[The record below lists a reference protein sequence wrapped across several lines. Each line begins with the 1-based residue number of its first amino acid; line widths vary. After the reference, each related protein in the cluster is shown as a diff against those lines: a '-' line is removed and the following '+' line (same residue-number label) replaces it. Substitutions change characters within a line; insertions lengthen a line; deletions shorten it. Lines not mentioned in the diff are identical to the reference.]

1 MPLIL
6 NLETATKSCSVAL
19 AENGNILA
27 VKELVSEQFSHAE
40 KLNLFIEDVLK
51 QANRSMK
58 DLSAVAVSA
67 GPGSYTGLR
76 IGSSTA
82 KGICYALDIP
92 LISINSLQ
100 ALAALVKYA
109 EGLICPMFDA
119 RRMEVYSAVYTS
131 ELKTVKQTDAVI
143 VDEHSFE
150 DILLEQKVLF
160 LGPGAEKCQELIR
173 HSNADFDLK
182 TEVSAVGMSQL
193 SYAKY
198 LENQFE
204 DVAYFEPA
212 YLKDF
217 IAGTPK
223 KLF

>member
-19 AENGNILA
+19 AENGNVIAL
-27 VKELVSEQFSHAE
+27 KELVSEQFSHAE

-51 QANRSMK
+51 EANRSMN

-82 KGICYALDIP
+82 KGICYALDLP
-92 LISINSLQ
+92 LISINSLM
-100 ALAALVKYA
+100 ALASLRSI
-109 EGLICPMFDA
+109 ESGLICPMFDA

-131 ELKTVKQTDAVI
+131 ELQIIKPTDAVI
-143 VDEHSFE
+143 IDKHSFE
-150 DILLEQKVLF
+150 DLLGEGKMLF
-160 LGPGAEKCQELIR
+160 LGPGAEKCREVIN
-173 HSNADFDLK
+173 HPNADFDLG
-182 TEVSAVGMSQL
+182 TEVSAAGMVGL

-198 LENQFE
+198 LESQFE

-223 KLF
+223 KLI